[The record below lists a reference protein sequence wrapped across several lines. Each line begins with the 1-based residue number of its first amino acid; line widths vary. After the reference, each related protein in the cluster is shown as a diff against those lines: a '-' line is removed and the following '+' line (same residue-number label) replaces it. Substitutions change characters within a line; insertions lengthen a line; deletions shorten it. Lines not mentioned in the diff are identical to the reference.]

1 MGEEGETQRVQIQA
15 LKTANSEPEL
25 SARARASRRPHSPT
39 RHRGTAGACVGWG
52 RGGGGLGL
60 PGSGNHAGEVREAAD
75 GHSGTWTP
83 GEQSCPRPA
92 PLGSARALRLPG
104 CLSCPL
110 RAGGAAG
117 GLSEAPGR
125 GGCVRAPGA
134 ASARVLEA
142 RGARPL
148 TALPGGLAPPAGA
161 GTHPSALQ
169 PETLGTAHLGRPES
183 GPARSGSG
191 QRGPENAR
199 PARAPRPQSRL
210 PPSRPA
216 GGAG

>member
-110 RAGGAAG
+110 RAALRAGCRRRPGAVGVSGRQELPPHGFWKPA
-117 GLSEAPGR
+117 APG
-125 GGCVRAPGA
+125 P
-134 ASARVLEA
+134 S
-142 RGARPL
+142 
-148 TALPGGLAPPAGA
+148 LPFLVG
-161 GTHPSALQ
+161 
-169 PETLGTAHLGRPES
+169 
-183 GPARSGSG
+183 
-191 QRGPENAR
+191 
-199 PARAPRPQSRL
+199 
-210 PPSRPA
+210 
-216 GGAG
+216 

>member
-92 PLGSARALRLPG
+92 PS
-104 CLSCPL
+104 
-110 RAGGAAG
+110 
-117 GLSEAPGR
+117 
-125 GGCVRAPGA
+125 
-134 ASARVLEA
+134 
-142 RGARPL
+142 
-148 TALPGGLAPPAGA
+148 APPARSDSPAVFPALSGRRCGRAVGGA
-161 GTHPSALQ
+161 RARWVCPG
-169 PETLGTAHLGRPES
+169 
-183 GPARSGSG
+183 ARSCLRTGSG
-191 QRGPENAR
+191 SPRR
-199 PARAPRPQSRL
+199 PAPHCPSWWVSPSCGRGHSPL
-210 PPSRPA
+210 CPPT
-216 GGAG
+216 

>member
-92 PLGSARALRLPG
+92 PSAPPARSDSPAVFPALSGRAA
-104 CLSCPL
+104 L
-110 RAGGAAG
+110 RAGCRRRPGAVGVSGRQELPPHGFWKPA
-117 GLSEAPGR
+117 APG
-125 GGCVRAPGA
+125 P
-134 ASARVLEA
+134 S
-142 RGARPL
+142 
-148 TALPGGLAPPAGA
+148 LPFLVG
-161 GTHPSALQ
+161 
-169 PETLGTAHLGRPES
+169 
-183 GPARSGSG
+183 
-191 QRGPENAR
+191 
-199 PARAPRPQSRL
+199 
-210 PPSRPA
+210 
-216 GGAG
+216 